1 MLRARQDLLTR
12 PSLRCVGLLRALS
25 EPVAPGGPRRLSAE
39 VHRDAVRQLT
49 KGLTFVTA
57 ADAPKGQQN
66 SPASLGPAGRMK
78 GFSDTKLRVMEWRH
92 LCPRTLTR

>member
-1 MLRARQDLLTR
+1 MLRVRQDLLTR

-49 KGLTFVTA
+49 KGLAFVTA
-57 ADAPKGQQN
+57 ADAPKGN
-66 SPASLGPAGRMK
+66 KIAPPAWGQRG
-78 GFSDTKLRVMEWRH
+78 G
-92 LCPRTLTR
+92 